1 MSLVSNIR
9 PRNFASLTTFIDVFP
24 KRMLGSGKKRFVG
37 ESGDCLGGGEL
48 KAVLRHPLLDS
59 VNTQLH
65 SPLHSL

>member
-1 MSLVSNIR
+1 
-9 PRNFASLTTFIDVFP
+9 
-24 KRMLGSGKKRFVG
+24 MLGSGKKRIVG

-48 KAVLRHPLLDS
+48 KAVLRHPLLAS